1 MLLKQISQTFIV
13 KSCSHDPGWF
23 GSMMSKS
30 EGCVQVQPLHRRA
43 QMDETPHASPLPTS
57 GLGCSQGPQ
66 LWPEVL
72 LQHSN
77 RQAKSVLSCVCMH
90 AQCPPVHAFHAQ
102 MRFKLKLLPVWL
114 PAYLAHG
121 LLRMASWHENWHVTG
136 PQPDISAFIAGQ
148 TQWTKPGDASLA
160 PSTSLT
166 APADAV
172 AFIAADAFAGPR
184 AGYAYKLGPQG
195 TGYYQ
200 DQGPMPAQGTQAVL
214 LPTCHKQY
222 MIGPSK
228 HMR

>member
-1 MLLKQISQTFIV
+1 MLLKQRSQTFVV

-23 GSMMSKS
+23 GSMTSKS

-102 MRFKLKLLPVWL
+102 MRFKLTLLPVWL
-114 PAYLAHG
+114 PAYLA
-121 LLRMASWHENWHVTG
+121 LLHMASWHENWHVTG
-136 PQPDISAFIAGQ
+136 PQPDIS
-148 TQWTKPGDASLA
+148 L
-160 PSTSLT
+160 
-166 APADAV
+166 
-172 AFIAADAFAGPR
+172 
-184 AGYAYKLGPQG
+184 
-195 TGYYQ
+195 
-200 DQGPMPAQGTQAVL
+200 QAR
-214 LPTCHKQY
+214 HS
-222 MIGPSK
+222 GPSQG
-228 HMR
+228 MPP